1 MGSKMNRMV
10 LLYTLILCMVSLP
23 TILPKQLL
31 VEVADNQDGDDYD
44 APMNPPLMDYSMGQQ
59 NKVQYSVDKK
69 EAVAK
74 RGQDYGPASCPYCN
88 CPFCKPCRHCGG

>member
-1 MGSKMNRMV
+1 MTTVTSKMNRMV
-10 LLYTLILCMVSLP
+10 MLYTLILCMVSLP

-59 NKVQYSVDKK
+59 NKGKLFKIPWSFI
-69 EAVAK
+69 
-74 RGQDYGPASCPYCN
+74 PI
-88 CPFCKPCRHCGG
+88 FRHSRQSRHFMTLF